1 MLTTQDLNLRTYNP
15 KLGIRRHLTQVGTRF
30 TASLLSQQIGDAGER
45 VPTRLRVPKQTG
57 SRPGRLTAFEASGTV
72 PKMQSLP
79 PSCPPL
85 PDLPPLFWT
94 RVAEQVAYWQEFFA
108 QAAPGDA
115 RPAEMRKVCI
125 SRIKTRLKRI
135 NAGKNAGRSLFEL
148 ADYVA
153 CLSVIDSRN

>member
-1 MLTTQDLNLRTYNP
+1 
-15 KLGIRRHLTQVGTRF
+15 
-30 TASLLSQQIGDAGER
+30 
-45 VPTRLRVPKQTG
+45 
-57 SRPGRLTAFEASGTV
+57 
-72 PKMQSLP
+72 MQALP

-94 RVAEQVAYWQEFFA
+94 RVVERLAYWQNYYA
-108 QAAPGDA
+108 QLDPIPAPIDV
-115 RPAEMRKVCI
+115 MRKICI
-125 SRIKTRLKRI
+125 SRIKSRLKRI

>member
-1 MLTTQDLNLRTYNP
+1 
-15 KLGIRRHLTQVGTRF
+15 
-30 TASLLSQQIGDAGER
+30 
-45 VPTRLRVPKQTG
+45 
-57 SRPGRLTAFEASGTV
+57 
-72 PKMQSLP
+72 MQALP

-94 RVAEQVAYWQEFFA
+94 RVAERVAYWQSYCA
-108 QAAPGDA
+108 QSDPAPAPIGA
-115 RPAEMRKVCI
+115 LREVCI